1 MSLES
6 LLATLENDVSPVA
19 AVQPNA
25 GAAFGCNGTDTAD
38 VAAVSTQR
46 RCASPA
52 TAATAGNGSDVSRKP
67 ASILA
72 RTSAT
77 AATAENNNTRSDA
90 QKPLTCDRDR
100 DGAANDRRR
109 RLLDLLGKHPGTR
122 YAVLMDNA
130 DADPVVLSLG
140 IRNVG
145 TCELALLAAKFD
157 AFALLALIER
167 YGATVH

>member
-25 GAAFGCNGTDTAD
+25 GAAFGCNGTKTAD
-38 VAAVSTQR
+38 VAAVSAQR

-52 TAATAGNGSDVSRKP
+52 TAATAGHGSDVSRKP

-90 QKPLTCDRDR
+90 QKPLTCDRNR
-100 DGAANDRRR
+100 AANDRRR
-109 RLLDLLGKHPGTR
+109 RLIELLGKHPGTR
-122 YAVLMDNA
+122 YAVLIDN
-130 DADPVVLSLG
+130 ADPVVASLG

-145 TCELALLAAKFD
+145 TCELAIPAAKFD
-157 AFALLALIER
+157 AFALLALIEQ